1 MYIKGWSS
9 LSNPYIQ
16 YHCRISGLSLNMQG
30 VAVLA
35 IRLFLDIHFTLMKGI
50 KPQETRGSLWGK

>member
-16 YHCRISGLSLNMQG
+16 YHCRISGLRLNMQG

-35 IRLFLDIHFTLMKGI
+35 IRLFLDIFLKSFYPNEGN
-50 KPQETRGSLWGK
+50 